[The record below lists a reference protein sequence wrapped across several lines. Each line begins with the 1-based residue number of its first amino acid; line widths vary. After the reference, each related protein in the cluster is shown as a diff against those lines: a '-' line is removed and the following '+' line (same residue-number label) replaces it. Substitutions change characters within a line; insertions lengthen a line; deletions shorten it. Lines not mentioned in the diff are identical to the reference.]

1 MIDKHKLT
9 PWNHTLI
16 PALKKLCILFYLIQS
31 ELETS
36 TVMSFACKC
45 GVCHGLQGLFS
56 SGFALLLTVPNC
68 IMKTTYRIYLNV
80 AEDTAISVWPLAKFN
95 YTWFMDELF
104 SAGS

>member
-68 IMKTTYRIYLNV
+68 IMKTTIQDISQCGRGYSHLCV
-80 AEDTAISVWPLAKFN
+80 APCKVQLHMV
-95 YTWFMDELF
+95 Y
-104 SAGS
+104 G